1 MWAFRQSM
9 APRSLRPMRLSAIFL
24 VLFSVACD
32 ESAPESPTPPAEG
45 EAAATPA
52 AEAPAVETPTANTCS
67 MTISVTG
74 DHTFEDDVRFNVA
87 RVDRA
92 DGPWLSFMAT
102 EVSNQPGYILAMFVR
117 AGASGAVP
125 FDEPGMNKLNI
136 TMIPGED
143 YSAQDTGGEAA
154 GSLTVTQ
161 GPEGWLSA
169 EGTGHLS
176 DGNGGELHVVVN
188 VTTAIPPLQC
198 PRN

>member
-1 MWAFRQSM
+1 
-9 APRSLRPMRLSAIFL
+9 MRLSAILL
-24 VLFSVACD
+24 VLFCVGCD
-32 ESAPESPTPPAEG
+32 ESVPESTTPPAEG
-45 EAAATPA
+45 EVAATPA
-52 AEAPAVETPTANTCS
+52 AEAPAVEAPTANTCS

-74 DHTFEDDVRFNVA
+74 DLTFDDDVRFNVA
-87 RVDRA
+87 RVQRD

-102 EVSNQPGYILAMFVR
+102 EVSNDPGYILNMFLR
-117 AGASGAVP
+117 ADASGVVLL
-125 FDEPGMNKLNI
+125 DEPGMNKLNLN
-136 TMIPGED
+136 MVPGEE

-176 DGNGGELHVVVN
+176 TRGGEVHVVVN

-198 PRN
+198 PRD